1 MRMLL
6 IAMLV
11 IGLIAGCGNANKH
24 AATNNSSN
32 QVKARSTNNG
42 KPVIHDRE
50 AVREH
55 LTALARKVPGVR
67 NVNCVVFGNTA
78 IVGIDVDASLERSR
92 VGTVKYS
99 VAEVL
104 SKDKYGAHALV
115 TADIDLNQRL
125 HEMAVDI
132 RQGHPISGF
141 TEELAD
147 IMGRIVPQMPSDVQ
161 HTDPSRN
168 TDQPKLKKQ
177 M

>member
-1 MRMLL
+1 MRLLL

-11 IGLIAGCGNANKH
+11 IGLISGCGNANKH
-24 AATNNSSN
+24 AAANNPSN
-32 QVKARSTNNG
+32 QVKAKSTPNG
-42 KPVIHDRE
+42 KPAIHDRA

-55 LTALARKVPGVR
+55 LTSLAKKVPGVR
-67 NVNCVVFGNTA
+67 GVNCVVFGNTA
-78 IVGIDVDASLERSR
+78 IVGIDVDANLERSR

-115 TADIDLNQRL
+115 TADVDLNQRL
-125 HEMAVDI
+125 HEMAADI
-132 RQGHPISGF
+132 QQGHPISGF

-147 IMGRIVPQMPSDVQ
+147 IMGRIVPQTPSDVR
-161 HTDPSRN
+161 HIEPSRN
-168 TDQPKLKKQ
+168 TDQPKMKKH